1 MNFRMCSFLR
11 ITLALAAAAA
21 GAGTSEARTW
31 QVAKSGTRDFAVI
44 QDAVDAAASGD
55 TIMIG
60 PGRYEEFT
68 WITLGNSL
76 VYVDGHGKDMTIIG
90 AGRDET
96 IIGHESPLFPEYVET
111 VGLHWL
117 GAGVDLAVRG
127 LTLENLQATSGFYFG
142 GDRLEVDNLAIRN
155 CYIGINLIAREGGWI
170 RNCEFETVGYDS
182 TDLTIIGTAVLV
194 YEPTVDFLIDHSTFV
209 DCGIGVASVWD
220 YTENTVIQ
228 YCSFLGGRTGVDFNS
243 GASGTIRH
251 CAFSSQ
257 YLYGIVGSFND
268 NATLVIEDNTILADH
283 PAAKAYGFSLY
294 WPRGT
299 YTLRRNT
306 ITAANGNAC
315 FWVTVPNAV
324 FDARDNH
331 FLRADT
337 ASFLAK
343 GFANP
348 NAPGAPFTIDATG
361 NWWGTTDPAEIAAG
375 ILDLD
380 DDPALDYRIVF
391 EPFLGGPV
399 PVRNRSLGGVKALF
413 R

>member
-1 MNFRMCSFLR
+1 MNCRLHTMLR
-11 ITLALAAAAA
+11 IALALAAAVATA
-21 GAGTSEARTW
+21 GPAEARTW
-31 QVAKSGTRDFAVI
+31 QVAKSGERDFAVI

-68 WITLGNSL
+68 WITLGNFL
-76 VYVDGHGKDMTIIG
+76 VYVEGRDKDMTIIG
-90 AGRDET
+90 AGIDET
-96 IIGHESPLFPEYVET
+96 IIGHENPPFPDN
-111 VGLHWL
+111 VGTTGIIWR
-117 GAGVDLAVRG
+117 GSGVALSVRG
-127 LTLENLQATSGFYFG
+127 LTLDNLQAANGFFYDG
-142 GDRLEVDNLAIRN
+142 RRLEIDDFAVRN
-155 CYIGINLIAREGGWI
+155 CYVGINLVAREGGWI

-182 TDLTIIGTAVLV
+182 TDLTITAQSVIV
-194 YEPTVDFLIDHSTFV
+194 YEPTVDFVIEQCTFV
-209 DCGIGVASVWD
+209 DCGIGVGAYWD
-220 YTENTVIQ
+220 FTDNIAVQ
-228 YCSFLGGRTGVDFNS
+228 YCSFRGGKGGVDFNS

-251 CAFSSQ
+251 CTFFSQ
-257 YLYGIVGSFND
+257 YQYGIVGSFND
-268 NATLVIEDNTILADH
+268 GATLVIEDNTIVADH
-283 PAAKAYGFSLY
+283 PAGKAYGFSLY

-315 FWVTVPNAV
+315 IWVTVPNAV

-337 ASFLAK
+337 TSFLAK

-375 ILDLD
+375 ILDLQ